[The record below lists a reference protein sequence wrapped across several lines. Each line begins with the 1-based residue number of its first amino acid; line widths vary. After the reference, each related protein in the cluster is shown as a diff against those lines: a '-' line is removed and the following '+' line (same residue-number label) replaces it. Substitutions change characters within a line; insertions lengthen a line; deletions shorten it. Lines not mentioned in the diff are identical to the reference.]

1 MAFYEGPRLL
11 LRTPLLVLL
20 KTASEAT
27 DGPRGQVRAEKIPI
41 ISGVCTGE
49 GVTVLLYQEPVP
61 KTIPQTVE
69 SVPNVES
76 AQEYETQFIDRYN
89 YPSVS
94 KTENCQN

>member
-1 MAFYEGPRLL
+1 MAPEVKLE
-11 LRTPLLVLL
+11 LRRFQLFPESVL
-20 KTASEAT
+20 
-27 DGPRGQVRAEKIPI
+27 EKE
-41 ISGVCTGE
+41 SQSCSTKSQ
-49 GVTVLLYQEPVP
+49 YQ